1 MNVIELTTVSDS
13 KVTLVARNIAS
24 FIPDP
29 VGTGTQIWTVGMRDE
44 EAWRVIDDYDEIYDE
59 LSSLDE

>member
-1 MNVIELTTVSDS
+1 MKVIGLTTVGGS
-13 KVTLVARNIAS
+13 KLTLVAKNIAS

-29 VGTGTQIWTVGMRDE
+29 NGGGTQIWTVGMRDD

-59 LSSLDE
+59 LSLL

>member
-1 MNVIELTTVSDS
+1 MDVIELTTVSGS
-13 KVTLVARNIAS
+13 KLTLVARNIAS

-29 VGTGTQIWTVGMRDE
+29 IGAGTQIWTVGRK

>member
-1 MNVIELTTVSDS
+1 MKVIEFTTVSGS

-29 VGTGTQIWTVGMRDE
+29 LGKGTQIWTVRDE
-44 EAWRVIDDYDEIYDE
+44 AAWRVIDDYDEIYDE